1 MEPQHSQSYVTKSIL
16 NVVILAQ
23 SIQVTRHWLDVI
35 EKNAANEEVTLG
47 DTAETMRDNAATVE
61 HFARL
66 LDAER

>member
-1 MEPQHSQSYVTKSIL
+1 MTTKEI
-16 NVVILAQ
+16 NKKALAQ